1 MPRGYSTATVSRGF
15 QITLPGRIYQ
25 TSTISIE
32 EIESDECKL
41 IQQKKDELLI
51 SLTKYFAKQIE
62 KESLTKTLGDIKK
75 SLMENCPTY
84 TSRVGCC

>member
-1 MPRGYSTATVSRGF
+1 MPRGYSTATVARGF

-32 EIESDECKL
+32 QIESDECKL
-41 IQQKKDELLI
+41 IQEKKNELI
-51 SLTKYFAKQIE
+51 VSLTKYFTKEIE
-62 KESLTKTLGDIKK
+62 KDELSSSLKSIKQ
-75 SLMENCPTY
+75 SLIENCPAY